1 MKILR
6 RTAAAV
12 ATGGLLALCAAASA
26 QSGSQ
31 DSVTHFTRADG
42 TPVTLISGQP
52 KPVSYGPK
60 PAFEQLDSNHDG
72 SISRA
77 EAEAFVPL
85 SNDFDFLA
93 HKSERISKRAYEHWD
108 YR

>member
-1 MKILR
+1 MKTLR
-6 RTAAAV
+6 RIAATV
-12 ATGGLLALCAAASA
+12 ATGGLLALGTAASA
-26 QSGSQ
+26 QSRPEDHVS
-31 DSVTHFTRADG
+31 HFTAADG
-42 TPVTLISGQP
+42 TQVTLISGQP
-52 KPVSYGPK
+52 WPVAYGPK
-60 PAFEQLDSNHDG
+60 PAFEKLDTNHDG

-93 HKSERISKRAYEHWD
+93 HKSERISKRAYENWD